1 MYTATILT
9 VGYGCKTWSLKFK
22 QEQKLRM
29 FENKVLKKTFEGK
42 RAKVTE
48 EWWRFYLE
56 QFHDLKFSP
65 INIRVNKSRST

>member
-1 MYTATILT
+1 M
-9 VGYGCKTWSLKFK
+9 
-22 QEQKLRM
+22 
-29 FENKVLKKTFEGK
+29 LKKTFEGK